1 MHLPT
6 IRQLQYLIAVVEL
19 RHFGKAADRCFVTQS
34 TLSAGIQE
42 LENLLGA
49 AVLERSKRKVIPTPL
64 GLDLVERAR
73 EVLLLSEGIVEQA
86 RGEHEPLTGPL
97 RLGVIPT
104 IGPFL
109 LPKVLPTIRKKFRQL
124 ELFLIEDQTARL
136 LERIGSGELD
146 CAILALPYDMERME
160 SQTFWSENFWIA
172 FPKKHKLSE
181 VDAVGTKDL
190 PVDELLLLGEGHCFR
205 DHALSACRREG
216 LLRNAAFQGTSL
228 YTLMEMVA
236 GGQGVTFLP
245 DMAIHSSMGK
255 QRGVDVRPLDSKGP
269 HRDIALVWRSSFYR
283 KKDMTILAETM
294 GEIAESA
301 YY

>member
-1 MHLPT
+1 MYLPT

-19 RHFGKAADRCFVTQS
+19 RHFGKAAERCFVTQS

-42 LENLLGA
+42 LENILGA

-64 GLDLVERAR
+64 GLELVERAR
-73 EVLLLSEGIVEQA
+73 EVLSLSEGIVELA
-86 RGEHEPLTGPL
+86 RGEHAPLTGPL

-109 LPKVLPTIRKKFRQL
+109 LPKVLPTLRRKFRQL

-136 LERIGSGELD
+136 LERMSSGELD
-146 CAILALPYDMERME
+146 CAVLALPYEMERME
-160 SQTFWSENFWIA
+160 SQTFWSENFWVA
-172 FPKKHKLSE
+172 FPKKHILNE
-181 VDAVGTKDL
+181 VETVAAKDL
-190 PVDELLLLGEGHCFR
+190 PVDELLLLEEGHCFR
-205 DHALSACRREG
+205 DHALSACRREV
-216 LLRNAAFQGTSL
+216 LSRNASFQGTSL

-245 DMAIHSSMGK
+245 DMAVHSSLGK
-255 QRGVDVRPLDSKGP
+255 QRGVELRPLNSKGP

-283 KKDMTILAETM
+283 KKDMMVLAETM

-301 YY
+301 YQ